1 MGQVYENVWPQ
12 HSLMDVEGETLAG
25 TIGIDWF
32 PDYDLD
38 RRHYYGPGDVWWGSD
53 MAIAPV
59 GKGKCIFSQF
69 RLVDNLGTDP
79 VADKILFNMIKWI
92 DKSK

>member
-1 MGQVYENVWPQ
+1 
-12 HSLMDVEGETLAG
+12 MDVEGEILAG

-53 MAIAPV
+53 MAVAPV
-59 GKGKCIFSQF
+59 GKGQCILSQF
-69 RLVDNLGTDP
+69 RLIDNLGTDP
-79 VADKILFNMIKWI
+79 VADKILFNLIQWTGQLVEAAQKQ
-92 DKSK
+92 